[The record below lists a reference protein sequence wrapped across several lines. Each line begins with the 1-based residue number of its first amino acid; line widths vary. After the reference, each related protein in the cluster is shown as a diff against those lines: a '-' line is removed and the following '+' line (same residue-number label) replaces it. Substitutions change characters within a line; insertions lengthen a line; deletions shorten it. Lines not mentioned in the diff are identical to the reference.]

1 MYFLLTITKKKEPK
15 EGKME
20 GGSSLGA
27 KINIILKNKETE
39 KEGKRGGKRGGK
51 RERVI
56 SKTKLEIGLSL
67 QRILNWDVL
76 HLNTRVEY

>member
-15 EGKME
+15 EGKIE

-39 KEGKRGGKRGGK
+39 KEGKRGGKREN
-51 RERVI
+51 ERVI